1 MQIILDYN
9 ELYGVMERSLSIIAK
24 RSVDDQGSPIYD
36 NITLGS
42 REKELAYDFFRT
54 AIVALAADMRM
65 YVTLESST
73 TTSYTITINLYPD
86 TNVSLENTIRQA
98 VKDYI
103 VAYALYSWFTVTS
116 PRLTEKYQADAE
128 SQRRYIISQVFH
140 RQRPASMPDP
150 LAPKTDPRDQ

>member
-1 MQIILDYN
+1 MQILLDYT

-24 RSVDDQGSPIYD
+24 RSVDDQGNPIYD

-54 AIVALAADMRM
+54 AIVGLAADMRM

-73 TTSYTITINLYPD
+73 TTSYTVT
-86 TNVSLENTIRQA
+86 VSLDPDVNTSLESTIRQA
-98 VKDYI
+98 VKDYV

-116 PRLTEKYQADAE
+116 PRLTEKYLADADQ
-128 SQRRYIISQVFH
+128 QRRYITAQVFH
-140 RQRPASMPDP
+140 RQRPATMPNP
-150 LAPKTDPRDQ
+150 LAPKTDPRDS